1 MVNPCISAS
10 PKLTEYA
17 GPGDGTHEV
26 IGAAIEVHTHLGP
39 GLLES
44 VYEQCLCRELDLRN
58 ISYERQV
65 ALPVSYKGEHLDTG
79 LRLDV
84 VVENRLVVELKAI
97 ERIHPL
103 HEAQLLTYMKLS
115 GKKVGL
121 LLNFNVARMKDGI
134 KRMVL

>member
-1 MVNPCISAS
+1 MTNACTSVG

-17 GPGDGTHEV
+17 DPGDGTHEV
-26 IGAAIEVHTHLGP
+26 IGAAMEVHTHLGP

-44 VYEQCLCRELDLRN
+44 VYEQCLCREFDLRN

-65 ALPVSYKGEHLDTG
+65 ALPVSYKGEPLDAG
-79 LRLDV
+79 LRLDI
-84 VVENRLVVELKAI
+84 VVENRLIVELKAT

-115 GKKVGL
+115 NKKVGL
-121 LLNFNVARMKDGI
+121 ILNFNAARMKDGI